1 MRTTVDLDE
10 KLLKKARELTGIK
23 KKTHLLEEALRVI
36 ISKIKRQRIIDK
48 LGKLDF
54 DPAVLKERHNR

>member
-10 KLLKKARELTGIK
+10 KLLKEALKTTGIK

-36 ISKIKRQRIIDK
+36 IQKIKREKITK
-48 LGKLDF
+48 HFGKLKLS
-54 DPAVLKERHNR
+54 PSVLVRRHAR